1 MKKSILFLVLLQSL
15 LIFAQAPQK
24 MTYQSVVRNSAN
36 VLLANQAVGVRISI
50 LEGTPAAAVYSE
62 THTVTTN
69 ANGLFTLEAGGGT
82 PAQGV
87 FADIA
92 WGNGAHYIKSEIDPA
107 GGTNYYLSAT
117 KELLSVPYALNGITT
132 AQADAITA
140 QATTITAMQAQ
151 IVAMQAQITFLL
163 PTGTQVWTTKNL
175 DVATYSDGTII
186 PQVTNPTQWANLTTG
201 AWCYYNNDAD
211 TGATF
216 GRLYNWYAVAGIW
229 DEASKTDANQRKK
242 LAPTGYHVP
251 SDAEWTTLTTY
262 LEGDNVAGGKMK
274 ATGTALWNSPN
285 QDATNSS
292 GFAGLPGGFRNYIGT
307 FNNIG
312 SLGYWWSSS
321 EDYTADAWFRFLNYN
336 YGSAYRNDASKDY
349 GFSVRCLRD

>member
-1 MKKSILFLVLLQSL
+1 MLIYKDDPGYFPNSFQSHYGIGDCNNVSGSTIIGNSNKYSENVWIMLTSVIQQSGNSQLYINGVLDTSIVGLPYLPCNSPTTQLRIGYGWDGDPRWFKGKLDDIAIYNRALTQSEITQL
-15 LIFAQAPQK
+15 YTA
-24 MTYQSVVRNSAN
+24 
-36 VLLANQAVGVRISI
+36 
-50 LEGTPAAAVYSE
+50 TPAPTEV
-62 THTVTTN
+62 
-69 ANGLFTLEAGGGT
+69 
-82 PAQGV
+82 
-87 FADIA
+87 
-92 WGNGAHYIKSEIDPA
+92 
-107 GGTNYYLSAT
+107 
-117 KELLSVPYALNGITT
+117 
-132 AQADAITA
+132 AI
-140 QATTITAMQAQ
+140 
-151 IVAMQAQITFLL
+151 
-163 PTGTQVWTTKNL
+163 GTQTWTTKNL